1 MTLYCATTNPGK
13 LREFRQAAAELG
25 GGLLTIEPLPHLKD
39 IPPPVE
45 DGETFEENAI
55 LKALYYSQF
64 EDAAVIAEDSGLVVD
79 GLDGAPGVYSARYAG
94 PAATDE
100 ANNALVLERMRGV
113 ANRAARYQCVIAL
126 ADHGRILG
134 TWAGSVEGEILDEQ
148 RGTNGFGYDPM
159 FYHPAFGCTFGEA
172 TAEQK
177 LSVSH
182 RGQAFR
188 KLIGWYRGIERGI

>member
-1 MTLYCATTNPGK
+1 MRWPIRLQILLPFVAVVLLAITALTAVAVRLASRHIEQQTLSRLQTTIDTLAHASFP
-13 LREFRQAAAELG
+13 
-25 GGLLTIEPLPHLKD
+25 LTTP
-39 IPPPVE
+39 
-45 DGETFEENAI
+45 
-55 LKALYYSQF
+55 
-64 EDAAVIAEDSGLVVD
+64 
-79 GLDGAPGVYSARYAG
+79 
-94 PAATDE
+94 
-100 ANNALVLERMRGV
+100 VLERMRGV